1 MEEGQYQLI
10 LNYGP
15 LGKQTAES
23 ETFTIIKKKVSKPVL
38 AAPSSGPIEKK
49 TEASSPAKKKTP
61 ILAKSQKDSEI
72 KETKPTDKD
81 IEQPESLEIKLGT
94 YWFVRIGVLLLLTGL
109 GSLAWFNKDFFL
121 ELSKGTKV
129 TLFYILS
136 FGMGGLG
143 LWLHRRKKELQ
154 NFGQVLIAGSFAGTY
169 FTTYAAHIFPPVKI
183 IESSALVLI
192 LLFLLGVLMIG
203 AAEKL
208 KSQTIALFAIGSS
221 YYATYVPLIHQG
233 TISPWIIL
241 ASNLILAIASV
252 VFMVRNQWFR
262 IPALSMGASYLGFF
276 IWRFLEKNPD
286 FLLVTLFL
294 GSLWFVYTVAV
305 FACKHKEFSDNHRAT
320 FLTHKNADSYTHQT
334 LPTKSIE

>member
-1 MEEGQYQLI
+1 MI

-15 LGKQTAES
+15 IGKQNAES
-23 ETFTIIKKKVSKPVL
+23 ETFTIIKKKVSKPAL
-38 AAPSSGPIEKK
+38 ATPSPEPIEKK

-109 GSLAWFNKDFFL
+109 GTLAWFNKDFFL

-183 IESSALVLI
+183 IDSSALVLI
-192 LLFLLGVLMIG
+192 LLFLLGVLM
-203 AAEKL
+203 L
-208 KSQTIALFAIGSS
+208 S
-221 YYATYVPLIHQG
+221 LIH
-233 TISPWIIL
+233 I
-241 ASNLILAIASV
+241 
-252 VFMVRNQWFR
+252 
-262 IPALSMGASYLGFF
+262 
-276 IWRFLEKNPD
+276 
-286 FLLVTLFL
+286 
-294 GSLWFVYTVAV
+294 
-305 FACKHKEFSDNHRAT
+305 
-320 FLTHKNADSYTHQT
+320 
-334 LPTKSIE
+334 